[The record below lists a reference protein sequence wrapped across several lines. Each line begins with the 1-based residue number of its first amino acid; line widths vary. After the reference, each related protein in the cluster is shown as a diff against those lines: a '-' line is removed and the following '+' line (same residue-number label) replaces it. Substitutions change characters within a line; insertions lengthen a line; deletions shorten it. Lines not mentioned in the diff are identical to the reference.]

1 MQITTKSVS
10 MTRVQRLA
18 LLSVIGV
25 LLYVVIDIILFFL
38 RPDLPILTHAESDY
52 GNGPWS
58 WLMDINFLLR
68 CALSL
73 AALLA
78 FWSAL
83 PRTLLNRI
91 SLMLLGVWAIGSG
104 ILAFFPDDIEGT
116 PPTIH
121 GAIHL
126 LAASIA
132 FLCCLLATLLLTIV
146 LARRWRGQPVV
157 IGLILGWV
165 IAAVGQV
172 LLIRRGF
179 APGSLAGLYERI
191 FLGFELFWIA
201 LTMAQLAWGTRQDT

>member
-91 SLMLLGVWAIGSG
+91 SLVLLGVWAIGSG

-191 FLGFELFWIA
+191 FLGFELLWIA